1 MRGPLACPCV
11 QGRRS
16 DEHVLTRCDVHRGRG
31 DVRCQLCKAK
41 GYFCEFCRSKE
52 IIYPFD
58 FATTVRCNDCR
69 SLAHKKCYN
78 RATCPKC
85 ARIARVAKQASE
97 RTPI

>member
-1 MRGPLACPCV
+1 MGVCA
-11 QGRRS
+11 
-16 DEHVLTRCDVHRGRG
+16 G
-31 DVRCQLCKAK
+31 DVETRADHAAKARPVGGARTQLCKAK